1 MPLPYESLAAAIR
14 RGKVA
19 PCYLLSG
26 PDALQ
31 QREVLEALRERV
43 PEIGRTVL
51 DGQACAPA
59 DAVGSLRA
67 RGFVPGRLV
76 VVEEPAWLL
85 PSRGSGEEG
94 DAEPEPGSPGGR
106 GRRRERAAAAP
117 EQTLVDYLAAPAAD
131 AILVLRTAAAPDRR
145 RRLTK
150 AVLEH
155 GVHLEAAPPRENAAW
170 IRDRC
175 AAIGLRLPPPAAA
188 LVGERLAG
196 ATCERMASE
205 LDKLQAHGGPF
216 DRATLDRLLPPE
228 AAERIFDLVDAAV
241 AGEAGRA
248 LRLSAALRTADD
260 PAPRLLAVLG
270 GQVRHIATVGE
281 ACRDGQRPEAVAPA
295 LGMHPFAARRALE
308 QWRRLRAAG
317 AAAAVEAVFEAE
329 LAFKTGALSPEAALD
344 QAVLGVVRAAA
355 GAGSRAAGG
364 EPLPR

>member
-14 RGKVA
+14 RGRVA
-19 PCYLLSG
+19 PCYLLAG

-51 DGQACAPA
+51 DGQTCAPA
-59 DAVGSLRA
+59 DAVGCLRA

-85 PSRGSGEEG
+85 AARGAGEEG
-94 DAEPEPGSPGGR
+94 DAEPAELPPAGR
-106 GRRRERAAAAP
+106 GRRRERAAAP
-117 EQTLVDYLAAPAAD
+117 EQSLVDYLAAPSAD
-131 AILVLRTAAAPDRR
+131 AVLVLRTAGAPDRR

-155 GVHLEAAPPRENAAW
+155 GVHLETVPPRDNAGW

-175 AAIGLRLPPPAAA
+175 AALGLRLPGPAAA
-188 LVGERLAG
+188 AVAERLAG

-216 DRATLDRLLPPE
+216 DRATIDRMLPPE

-248 LRLSAALRTADD
+248 LRLSAALRSPDD
-260 PAPRLLAVLG
+260 PPPRLLAVLG
-270 GQVRHIATVGE
+270 GQIRHIAVVGE
-281 ACRDGQRPEAVAPA
+281 ACRGGQRPEAVAPA
-295 LGMHPFAARRALE
+295 LGLHPFAARRALE
-308 QWRRLRAAG
+308 QWRRLQEGG
-317 AAAAVEAVFEAE
+317 AAAAAEAVLEAE
-329 LAFKTGALSPEAALD
+329 LAWKTGAVSPEAALD
-344 QAVLGVVRAAA
+344 LAVMGVVRAAT
-355 GAGSRAAGG
+355 GAGSRSAAG
-364 EPLPR
+364 ERFPR